1 MAGGRGGFIA
11 PDLSTYG
18 QTHSADAIKAAIVTP
33 AARDHAEGIVTVVT
47 SDGERYQGLVRNED
61 NFSLQLQSEDGAFHF
76 LSKAELKSIERSRT
90 PLMPSDYGTKLT
102 SEQLNDLASYLLK
115 LAQSSTPPSIHHPEE
130 E

>member
-1 MAGGRGGFIA
+1 
-11 PDLSTYG
+11 
-18 QTHSADAIKAAIVTP
+18 
-33 AARDHAEGIVTVVT
+33 
-47 SDGERYQGLVRNED
+47 
-61 NFSLQLQSEDGAFHF
+61 
-76 LSKAELKSIERSRT
+76 LKSIERSRT